1 MLTEEKLVGFWIVDP
16 GQKTRI
22 AAIGY
27 HFREH
32 GKEVGAETV
41 EQYLRKAVAFRQE
54 KVGAGKPVDGPTP
67 GTKRYVKQ
75 GKYIDLT
82 PDGEIVSF
90 GSIGYNNY
98 E

>member
-1 MLTEEKLVGFWIVDP
+1 VLTEEELVGKWIVDK

-32 GKEVGAETV
+32 GREVGAETI
-41 EQYLRKAVAFRQE
+41 ENYLWKAVASRQE
-54 KVGAGKPVDGPTP
+54 KKGAGKPVDGPTP
-67 GTKRYVKQ
+67 GTKRYIKQ
-75 GKYIDLT
+75 GKYIDIE
-82 PDGEIVSF
+82 PNGEIVSF
-90 GSIGYNNY
+90 GSTGHNRY